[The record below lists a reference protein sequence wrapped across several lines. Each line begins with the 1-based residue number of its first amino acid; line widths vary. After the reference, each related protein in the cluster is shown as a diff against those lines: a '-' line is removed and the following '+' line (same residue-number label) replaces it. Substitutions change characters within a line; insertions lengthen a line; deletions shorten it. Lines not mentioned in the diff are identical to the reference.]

1 LKTRFNGLKSARGI
15 LRRER
20 SCSRTTNSRRIPAP
34 GTNLVW
40 ACWRTPRAPLR
51 YSVSPLAM
59 LGLHLLHAH
68 EPRARSTP
76 LGQTSL
82 LQSDAFPPVFF
93 ATVSGKAPLTQPQP
107 YRSHGHR
114 GTEKAI
120 CLYGE
125 NRTLT
130 LLLERNA
137 SLSFAQRMRCLR
149 AVFQGAFWDVAHVR
163 ARHEVKL
170 FEQIRCVTWPLI
182 CTYVG
187 GIPSS

>member
-1 LKTRFNGLKSARGI
+1 MKTRFPGLKSAREI
-15 LRRER
+15 LRRKR

-34 GTNLVW
+34 TWSGLVGEHQGLPCDTHI
-40 ACWRTPRAPLR
+40 ATG
-51 YSVSPLAM
+51 M

-93 ATVSGKAPLTQPQP
+93 ATVSGKGPLSQPQP

-137 SLSFAQRMRCLR
+137 SLSFAQRMGVCGPSSRELFGTSR
-149 AVFQGAFWDVAHVR
+149 TYGHVTKF
-163 ARHEVKL
+163 KL

-187 GIPSS
+187 GIRSS